1 MSAKIIDLDP
11 AQARRRELV
20 NDIRDTSDVEMA
32 IRLLFHFEESARYAG
47 VSEGIK
53 QTQEMYG
60 RPAGDEQPPPSA
72 A

>member
-1 MSAKIIDLDP
+1 MSAEIIDLDP
-11 AQARRRELV
+11 AQARRRDLV
-20 NDIRDTSDVEMA
+20 NHIRNSESVEMA

-53 QTQEMYG
+53 QTQEIYG